1 MLVSERTYPNITMPQ
16 VDQLVNVIDDAL
28 THREL
33 IALDA
38 PQVSAREYKNH
49 SLIVQE
55 LHQERL
61 ETYAK
66 KRKISVDK
74 ATYELIRLHRER
86 INIASHISSI
96 IGVNHNAYMH
106 RLTNLHE
113 NPWFI
118 R

>member
-1 MLVSERTYPNITMPQ
+1 MPQ
-16 VDQLVNVIDDAL
+16 VDQLVNVTDDAL

-38 PQVSAREYKNH
+38 PVVSARQYKNH
-49 SLIVQE
+49 SLIIQE

-61 ETYAK
+61 ESYAK
-66 KRKISVDK
+66 KRKITVDK
-74 ATYELIRLHRER
+74 ATYELMRLHREQ
-86 INIASHISSI
+86 INIASHISYI
-96 IGVNHNAYMH
+96 IGTNHNAYMH
-106 RLTNLHE
+106 RLTDLHE